1 MTTSHLICTLA
12 VAALLYPTPPRAVGT
27 PAPQADQG
35 SGMPLFITVR
45 IRPDVQP
52 ETLKYLASVAE
63 EEKVVVQPS
72 SCSVAPFPLDS
83 VPIAAPSPQTA
94 GCDLKGVVRDYYG
107 LSLPKLRA
115 LVSKVVPGLGDL
127 LTADQPLSV
136 SLPASLKGTVGL
148 KVKPERSLT
157 LRQLA
162 LSLLGQDGPRTR
174 KNVERANPSLAGK
187 WDHLVTHSVTI
198 PFVAQVVSY
207 RLRPP
212 FAEQPETVVR
222 KLKEDPAVLSAEVTR
237 GYRIVPSYG
246 VSSIPAST
254 PPGLP
259 AASPNWPLETL
270 PADWTEFDKAVRRVV
285 KVAVADTGL
294 DSNDSRFNLWTNFDP
309 MGTPADYE
317 AQQCAKYVH
326 GCNFLNPAHEPDDD
340 SADHHGTHVAGLASA
355 RLYTHLEE
363 INNRIELMI
372 LKVADRDGQVK
383 PEILERAVTYGCDQL
398 AQIMNLSLSGDY
410 YTPLTDVME
419 GQCRTVLYVAAAGNS
434 ASLDSTQAC
443 NAGQKIWM
451 DFDDKAHPAD
461 RSTGYPARLAS
472 SYDNVISVG
481 AADTQGRICDFSNRG
496 NQSVSLVAPG
506 YGVTSTAPGGTA
518 VLNGSSQAT
527 ALVTLA
533 AALLYSQGY
542 SSPATVKY
550 RIIASTDF
558 VPDLRDKV
566 FSSGKLNIAK
576 ALNFKQD
583 AIHYNSGLVE
593 YGTIVSPQYV
603 YSSSQANGLYLGCAV
618 YRIVPNYSADPK
630 QVELTVLNA
639 EKRLEHQ
646 YTDHL
651 DPLSFRTAQGLV
663 KTVSPDDL
671 LDIVPHPRVCQ

>member
-1 MTTSHLICTLA
+1 
-12 VAALLYPTPPRAVGT
+12 
-27 PAPQADQG
+27 
-35 SGMPLFITVR
+35 MPLFITMR
-45 IRPDVQP
+45 IRPDVKP

-72 SCSVAPFPLDS
+72 SCSVARFPLDS
-83 VPIAAPSPQTA
+83 VSIAAPSPHTG

-115 LVSKVVPGLGDL
+115 LVTRFVPALGDL
-127 LTADQPLSV
+127 LTADQPISV

-198 PFVAQVVSY
+198 PFVARVVSY
-207 RLRPP
+207 RLRAP

-237 GYRIVPSYG
+237 GYRIVPSYR
-246 VSSIPAST
+246 VSSIPPLT
-254 PPGLP
+254 PPEV
-259 AASPNWPLETL
+259 ATASPNWPLETL
-270 PADWTEFDKAVRRVV
+270 PADWTDFDKPAPRLIT
-285 KVAVADTGL
+285 VAVADTGL
-294 DSNDSRFNLWTNFDP
+294 DSNDSRFRLWTNYDA
-309 MGTPADYE
+309 MGTPAPDYE
-317 AQQCAKYVH
+317 AQKCVNYLH
-326 GCNFLNPAHEPDDD
+326 GCNLLNPAAEPNDD

-355 RLYTHLEE
+355 RLYSHPEE
-363 INNRIELMI
+363 LNNRIELMI
-372 LKVADRDGQVK
+372 LKVADSDGYVK
-383 PEILERAVTYGCDQL
+383 TDALESAVTYGCDRL
-398 AQIMNLSLSGDY
+398 AKIMNLSLTGDY
-410 YTPLTDVME
+410 STHVE
-419 GQCRTVLYVAAAGNS
+419 NAIKSCGTVLYVAAAGNS

-443 NAGQKIWM
+443 NAGHGI

-461 RSTGYPARLAS
+461 QSTGYPARLAS
-472 SYDNVISVG
+472 QLENVISVA
-481 AADTQGRICDFSNRG
+481 AADTQGHICDFSNRG
-496 NQSVSLVAPG
+496 KQSVSLVAPG
-506 YGVTSTAPGGTA
+506 YGVTSTAPDGTA

-542 SSPATVKY
+542 TSTTTVKH

-566 FSSGKLNIAK
+566 FSAGMLNILK

-583 AIHYNSGLVE
+583 AIHYSSGLVE

-618 YRIVPNYSADPK
+618 YRIVPNYSSTDPNK
-630 QVELTVLNA
+630 RVELTVLNA

-651 DPLSFRTAQGLV
+651 DRLSFRTAQGVV